1 VLTNSSASVTVF
13 LNDPQLTQ
21 EHAEMTSSHDKC
33 SVLTNS
39 SAGVAVFLN
48 DLQLTQE
55 HAEMTSSH
63 GQTQVHVQDVE
74 LLPQAPWKNNIAHQ
88 LQKKKGQRYQK

>member
-1 VLTNSSASVTVF
+1 
-13 LNDPQLTQ
+13 
-21 EHAEMTSSHDKC
+21 
-33 SVLTNS
+33 VLTNS
-39 SAGVAVFLN
+39 SAGVTVFLN

-74 LLPQAPWKNNIAHQ
+74 LLPQAPSTERQCFNS
-88 LQKKKGQRYQK
+88 KK

>member
-1 VLTNSSASVTVF
+1 VI
-13 LNDPQLTQ
+13 
-21 EHAEMTSSHDKC
+21 
-33 SVLTNS
+33 TNS
-39 SAGVAVFLN
+39 SAGVTVFLY

-74 LLPQAPWKNNIAHQ
+74 LLPQAPSTEILRIN
-88 LQKKKGQRYQK
+88 